1 MFLFVGNCHKSVTLS
16 RLLSDFLIPF
26 FSTMDDQKS
35 RGGDDDAVTRESK
48 GPMGPVFSSLVYEE
62 EPGNEL

>member
-1 MFLFVGNCHKSVTLS
+1 
-16 RLLSDFLIPF
+16 
-26 FSTMDDQKS
+26 MDDQKS